1 MWLSAHQASA
11 KPYRRFGPAA
21 QPLQSIAW
29 AKIRSSE
36 ARFLD
41 NSSEAR
47 SVQRAWAKNLLNI
60 CDSLTPFAVASLS
73 PSSGVKRLQR
83 MYTNLRRQC
92 SSPIRRARRV
102 AAVAAAIAMISRR
115 HSATA

>member
-36 ARFLD
+36 ARFKTKVLWL
-41 NSSEAR
+41 
-47 SVQRAWAKNLLNI
+47 VYLLNI
-60 CDSLTPFAVASLS
+60 CDSFTPFAVASL
-73 PSSGVKRLQR
+73 PPLSGVKQQR
-83 MYTNLRRQC
+83 TYTNLRRQ
-92 SSPIRRARRV
+92 
-102 AAVAAAIAMISRR
+102 
-115 HSATA
+115 